1 MIDVKH
7 TQITLGDR
15 RSRFT
20 NDLDSSRT
28 ILIGGNRHE
37 GFSSEPT
44 EKQNLTMNR
53 EYPRANGSTLVNH
66 NFPSSSSYC
75 QGRGRLSQRGG
86 HDDYRVLRTG
96 SVDYWENLLEGMP
109 DYRDCCSNYF
119 CWTRSLSGWI
129 ITVAN
134 VYNISNILYS
144 WYGRLDDAYLW
155 SYFIVI
161 SNTFRRF
168 IIFLMVY
175 LGVLSYI
182 IHSFD
187 SKLYLYYDWN
197 VICQNG
203 GCIMTFCKNIIIAC
217 MFINGGHLI

>member
-1 MIDVKH
+1 MIDVRH

-86 HDDYRVLRTG
+86 HDDYRVLRI
-96 SVDYWENLLEGMP
+96 SPLWICRLLRKSSRRDARLSRLLLELLL
-109 DYRDCCSNYF
+109 
-119 CWTRSLSGWI
+119 LSKKFVWLNNNG
-129 ITVAN
+129 
-134 VYNISNILYS
+134 
-144 WYGRLDDAYLW
+144 
-155 SYFIVI
+155 
-161 SNTFRRF
+161 
-168 IIFLMVY
+168 
-175 LGVLSYI
+175 
-182 IHSFD
+182 
-187 SKLYLYYDWN
+187 
-197 VICQNG
+197 CQ
-203 GCIMTFCKNIIIAC
+203 C
-217 MFINGGHLI
+217 L

>member
-1 MIDVKH
+1 MLWFLLRSPSEKWRVIDVKH

-53 EYPRANGSTLVNH
+53 EYPREQMGA
-66 NFPSSSSYC
+66 PSSTTIF
-75 QGRGRLSQRGG
+75 
-86 HDDYRVLRTG
+86 HRVLLTVKVEADCHSEEGTMIIAYYESLHYG

-119 CWTRSLSGWI
+119 CWARSLSGWI
-129 ITVAN
+129 IMAAN
-134 VYNISNILYS
+134 VYNISNITLCRDTIWTIGCLSLIILS
-144 WYGRLDDAYLW
+144 WQ
-155 SYFIVI
+155 
-161 SNTFRRF
+161 FRILRF
-168 IIFLMVY
+168 VEMLNCLFLMFPIVFRILFY
-175 LGVLSYI
+175 FYYI
-182 IHSFD
+182 LNSN
-187 SKLYLYYDWN
+187 SKL
-197 VICQNG
+197 
-203 GCIMTFCKNIIIAC
+203 
-217 MFINGGHLI
+217 